1 MKQFGCPQAPSREL
15 GQSLAEPIFGAE
27 MWLLA
32 NNSIL
37 YADRKEKA
45 VDERPKTLIA
55 GVLRA

>member
-1 MKQFGCPQAPSREL
+1 
-15 GQSLAEPIFGAE
+15 

-45 VDERPKTLIA
+45 VDERPKTQIA
-55 GVLRA
+55 GVLGPKTSLVDARGFEPLTG